1 MIRILEIIV
10 PVFLLIFAGYVLK
23 RKNVITEQDS
33 ATLKNVAV
41 NLFLPPLAF
50 NVLIHGDFS
59 KNALV
64 MMALGIVILFLAYI
78 AGLLLKPLFDKNI
91 SGYVPLSVT
100 TFEGGMFGW
109 AMIAILVGENNLFY
123 IVPMDIMNGIFCF
136 SFMAA
141 SLKMLSGDKL
151 TGKQIAKSICT
162 NPLIIAVV
170 LGFVGCAFK
179 LGKIIDSSP
188 YAALYAKCI
197 LWFTSPLTPVI
208 LLTIGAGLVLDA
220 KVLSKGI
227 RLVACRFVVMAV
239 LCTLTLLVLPFFITL
254 TPVLR
259 LSLITYFFVPPSFIL
274 PMYTKS
280 KESIEFT
287 SGFLSLQI
295 IVSLIIYT
303 AIVLFASPLL
313 AV

>member
-141 SLKMLSGDKL
+141 SLDR
-151 TGKQIAKSICT
+151 KS
-162 NPLIIAVV
+162 VV
-170 LGFVGCAFK
+170 
-179 LGKIIDSSP
+179 
-188 YAALYAKCI
+188 
-197 LWFTSPLTPVI
+197 
-208 LLTIGAGLVLDA
+208 
-220 KVLSKGI
+220 
-227 RLVACRFVVMAV
+227 
-239 LCTLTLLVLPFFITL
+239 
-254 TPVLR
+254 
-259 LSLITYFFVPPSFIL
+259 
-274 PMYTKS
+274 
-280 KESIEFT
+280 
-287 SGFLSLQI
+287 
-295 IVSLIIYT
+295 
-303 AIVLFASPLL
+303 
-313 AV
+313 